1 MLNETFNFST
11 AIDIAH
17 GSASIGKFSELIDRK
32 LGTFA
37 ESFSLQ
43 SGWRVKD
50 KEAVHEERKKRKL
63 GLQVERQVV
72 GPLPSTEF

>member
-1 MLNETFNFST
+1 MLNETFHFSA

-17 GSASIGKFSELIDRK
+17 GSASIEKFSELIDRK
-32 LGTFA
+32 LGIFA

-50 KEAVHEERKKRKL
+50 KEAVRNATRESLVCRYKGK
-63 GLQVERQVV
+63 
-72 GPLPSTEF
+72 

>member
-1 MLNETFNFST
+1 MLNETFHFST

-17 GSASIGKFSELIDRK
+17 GSASIGKFSELIYRK
-32 LGTFA
+32 FGISA

-50 KEAVHEERKKRKL
+50 KEAVRNAKIETLVCRYKGK
-63 GLQVERQVV
+63 
-72 GPLPSTEF
+72 

>member
-1 MLNETFNFST
+1 MLNETFNFSA
-11 AIDIAH
+11 AIGIAQ
-17 GSASIGKFSELIDRK
+17 GSASIGKFSELTDRK

-50 KEAVHEERKKRKL
+50 KEAVRNAKRESL
-63 GLQVERQVV
+63 VCR
-72 GPLPSTEF
+72 

>member
-1 MLNETFNFST
+1 VLNETFHFS
-11 AIDIAH
+11 AVIDIAH

-50 KEAVHEERKKRKL
+50 KEAVRNTKRESL
-63 GLQVERQVV
+63 VCR
-72 GPLPSTEF
+72 

>member
-1 MLNETFNFST
+1 MVNETFHFST
-11 AIDIAH
+11 PIDIAH
-17 GSASIGKFSELIDRK
+17 GSASIGKFSELTDRK

-50 KEAVHEERKKRKL
+50 KEAVRNAKRESL
-63 GLQVERQVV
+63 VCR
-72 GPLPSTEF
+72 